1 MLTAVIHISD
11 IHFLHD
17 IDTDGVYIENE
28 NILEIGLFFS
38 IILFDNQCR
47 VFVCVRSISCS

>member
-17 IDTDGVYIENE
+17 TDTDGVYIENE
-28 NILEIGLFFS
+28 EILEIGSFLSFYF
-38 IILFDNQCR
+38 ILCKKPVSTGINQ
-47 VFVCVRSISCS
+47 